1 MGVIITAKR
10 HGFRRCGIA
19 HSAEGR
25 YFPDDYFSAEQLKA
39 LKDERMLVVQEGVS
53 LLIDDEQEQADDSI
67 TDPVPVATDQQTAE
81 ASPASPPTTAKPS
94 RSTRQK
100 PAESTEAS

>member
-10 HGFRRCGIA
+10 NGFRRCGIA
-19 HSAEGR
+19 HSAEGC
-25 YFPDDYFSAEQLKA
+25 YFPDGYFTAEQLKA
-39 LKDERMLVVQEGVS
+39 LKDERMLVVQEDVAP
-53 LLIDDEQEQADDSI
+53 LIDDEQEQADESI

-81 ASPASPPTTAKPS
+81 ASTASPPPATKSA

-100 PAESTEAS
+100 PAESTKAS